1 MDVIESGA
9 SVGAENLDKLK
20 VVIRGAWGTLPLV
33 SHSSWRARNV
43 GTILLAR
50 ANMSCGVRSGS
61 VCAISNVRGAE
72 GPGDENLPLWQLGY
86 VAPNLP
92 FVFVAH
98 IAGLQRIRLRV
109 HFNQQINDV
118 LEGNIALVRAMPAPP
133 TNVKPNAI
141 FWNTL
146 QSVI

>member
-1 MDVIESGA
+1 MNPAAKPAVSPRDDVLATDYARI
-9 SVGAENLDKLK
+9 LDE
-20 VVIRGAWGTLPLV
+20 
-33 SHSSWRARNV
+33 
-43 GTILLAR
+43 
-50 ANMSCGVRSGS
+50 
-61 VCAISNVRGAE
+61 AISDDFRMFQHIGRVAYD
-72 GPGDENLPLWQLGY
+72 PGDQNLPLWQLGY

-146 QSVI
+146 SEHDLPLRLETPPTFGIRLYRP